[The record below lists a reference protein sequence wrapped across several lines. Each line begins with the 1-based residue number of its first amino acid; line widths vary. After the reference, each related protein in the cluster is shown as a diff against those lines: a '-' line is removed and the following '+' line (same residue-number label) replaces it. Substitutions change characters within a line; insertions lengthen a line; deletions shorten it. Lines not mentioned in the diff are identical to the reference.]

1 MLSSI
6 QISIDRPVRKK
17 TRWNAVLALIAGVC
31 ALIWPNLIY
40 YIVGGYLVALS
51 LLLFAFG
58 ISSFLTALTAL
69 SALMI
74 FLFPSLIP
82 VTFALFLGLF
92 GVIFLIS
99 FQLVPLGVIMI
110 IFALLIGANPDSVAY
125 MIAFF
130 LLLYGSMHLV
140 SAFRNRVS

>member
-6 QISIDRPVRKK
+6 QISIDQPVRKK
-17 TRWNAVLALIAGVC
+17 ARWNAVLALIAGIC
-31 ALIWPNLIY
+31 ALIWPTSIY
-40 YIVGGYLVALS
+40 YIVGGYLVVLS

-99 FQLVPLGVIMI
+99 FQLIPLGIIMI
-110 IFALLIGANPDSVAY
+110 VFAMLIGANPDSVAY

-130 LLLYGSMHLV
+130 LLLYGSMHLITT
-140 SAFRNRVS
+140 FRNRGS